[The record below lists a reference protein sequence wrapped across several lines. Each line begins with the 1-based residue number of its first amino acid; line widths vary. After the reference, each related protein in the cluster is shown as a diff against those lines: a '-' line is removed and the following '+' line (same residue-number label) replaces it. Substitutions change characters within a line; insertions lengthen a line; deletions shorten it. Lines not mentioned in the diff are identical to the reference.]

1 MRQVS
6 FSEVTNI
13 LNNIRNAKSN
23 TLKID
28 VWRRYLNKFQERH
41 KNKVQQGPNRQRVDR
56 GKFYHR

>member
-41 KNKVQQGPNRQRVDR
+41 KNKVPNRQRVDR